1 MAWPIILIN
10 FMLAPEFCM
19 HLRHFIPI
27 ALIPG
32 LHNCQGIH
40 LDPFRPTSY
49 PFGSIPSSDSLR
61 THSGP
66 LYLRIH
72 SNSFR
77 STLILILSSSH
88 PFTTQSGTVLCS
100 PVHSLILLLFDRLC
114 HSAFG
119 WAGSCARSIY
129 SLSYWAKGF
138 LRVFSLDPP
147 LLGMSEWCT

>member
-1 MAWPIILIN
+1 MTDSLHDSYHILQPYPSPSCWHSCIRSPHSRWGV
-10 FMLAPEFCM
+10 MS
-19 HLRHFIPI
+19 
-27 ALIPG
+27 G
-32 LHNCQGIH
+32 
-40 LDPFRPTSY
+40 DPFRPTSY
-49 PFGSIPSSDSLR
+49 PFGSIPSSDSLH

-77 STLILILSSSH
+77 STLILILSSSL

-100 PVHSLILLLFDRLC
+100 PVHSLILLLFNHLC
-114 HSAFG
+114 HLAFG
-119 WAGSCARSIY
+119 QAGSCAHSIY

-147 LLGMSEWCT
+147 SPGMSEWCT